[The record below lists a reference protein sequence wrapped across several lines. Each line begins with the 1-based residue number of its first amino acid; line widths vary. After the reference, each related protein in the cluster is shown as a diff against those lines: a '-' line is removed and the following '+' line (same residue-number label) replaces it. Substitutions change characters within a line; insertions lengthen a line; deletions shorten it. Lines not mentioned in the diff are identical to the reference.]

1 MAHLA
6 TPELLDRIK
15 SLYPTSSSPPA
26 TAQEYLQ
33 NPYFFAA
40 AVVFSAFNYP
50 EAIPAVFQSALND
63 IKGLRA
69 SEDEQR
75 HLVRKIR
82 DALFKCGIL
91 IGYPKAINGLVAL
104 YGATPENLRDK
115 EMIRDKTLP
124 TEHWTASGQKYFNE
138 TYGETAEQTQKLLE
152 SIYPDFGFFCITHAY
167 GYAYSFSD
175 LISGL
180 ENSYI
185 MLVSNIAM
193 DVPRQIEWHLKG
205 SVRNGGSP
213 EQVKA
218 VREIAVEVGKAAGA
232 VWRNEIPQLGQ

>member
-1 MAHLA
+1 MANLA
-6 TPELLDRIK
+6 TPDLLNRIK
-15 SLYPTSSSPPA
+15 TLYPTSSSPPK
-26 TAQEYLQ
+26 TAKEYLE

-40 AVVFSAFNYP
+40 TVVFSSYNYP
-50 EAIPAVFQSALND
+50 EAIPAVFESALND
-63 IKGLRA
+63 IKALGA
-69 SEDEQR
+69 TEEEQR
-75 HLVRKIR
+75 FLVRKTR
-82 DALFKCGIL
+82 DALLKCGIL
-91 IGYPKAINGLVAL
+91 IGYPKAINGMVAL

-124 TEHWTASGQKYFNE
+124 TEYWTASGQKYFNS
-138 TYGETAEQTQKLLE
+138 TYGESAQQTQSLLE
-152 SIYPDFGFFCITHAY
+152 AIYPDFGHFCITHAY
-167 GYAYSFSD
+167 GYAYSFSE

-218 VREIAVEVGKAAGA
+218 VREIAIEVGKAAGA
-232 VWRNEIPQLGQ
+232 VWRNEIPQL